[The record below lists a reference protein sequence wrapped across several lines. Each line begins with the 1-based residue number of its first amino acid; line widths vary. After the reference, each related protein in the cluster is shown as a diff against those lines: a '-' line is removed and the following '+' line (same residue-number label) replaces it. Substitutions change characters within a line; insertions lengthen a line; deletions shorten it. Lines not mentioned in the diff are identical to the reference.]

1 MTSITLI
8 KLWHPFR
15 TSKSTLKKEPQ
26 VLMGLKHWPSHF
38 DFFVMLAWIV
48 MLAAWGRCHTFNT
61 SSHDEVTPSMEKA
74 LDDQQGNINALLL
87 SRCCLLLCYDMGL
100 TIDLSSLCWDHA
112 NINDDH
118 DIDSVMVFVENLQSC
133 NMYNLVITIRDWKTA
148 FLKLL
153 KVVDT
158 SVKEGQVSHFLLSS
172 RQSSEA
178 AGPIFQDCSL

>member
-1 MTSITLI
+1 
-8 KLWHPFR
+8 
-15 TSKSTLKKEPQ
+15 
-26 VLMGLKHWPSHF
+26 MGLKHWPSHF

-48 MLAAWGRCHTFNT
+48 MLDAWGRCHTFNT

-172 RQSSEA
+172 RQRYKRR
-178 AGPIFQDCSL
+178 GPFSKIVAYKMPRSLHLSVHLFGP